1 MENIEKAEIM
11 EKMENI
17 NQMILNTL
25 FMIKNTVFVTQ
36 NTRMT
41 QNTLFYGFSTVK
53 KIIACA
59 LGEHDPGSPQ
69 NGRTSSEM

>member
-1 MENIEKAEIM
+1 MKSFQRAEHAISLENM

-41 QNTLFYGFSTVK
+41 QNTLFYGF
-53 KIIACA
+53 
-59 LGEHDPGSPQ
+59 
-69 NGRTSSEM
+69 

>member
-17 NQMILNTL
+17 NQMTLNTL

-36 NTRMT
+36 NT
-41 QNTLFYGFSTVK
+41 LFYGFYVDSK
-53 KIIACA
+53 KIRVPIY
-59 LGEHDPGSPQ
+59 L
-69 NGRTSSEM
+69 NI

>member
-1 MENIEKAEIM
+1 MENIGKAEIM

-17 NQMILNTL
+17 NQMTLNTL

-41 QNTLFYGFSTVK
+41 QNTLFYGF
-53 KIIACA
+53 
-59 LGEHDPGSPQ
+59 
-69 NGRTSSEM
+69 

>member
-1 MENIEKAEIM
+1 MENIGKADIM

-41 QNTLFYGFSTVK
+41 QNTLFYGF
-53 KIIACA
+53 
-59 LGEHDPGSPQ
+59 
-69 NGRTSSEM
+69 